1 VADDDDIRDDV
12 LLKEVSDE
20 LKKERYAELW
30 KIYGNYV
37 IGAAVALVLGMS
49 GYQGWTTYQ
58 QGQREAEGEK
68 FAQAERLAEA
78 GRPAEAA
85 AAFAGLA
92 EDSGAGYATLSRLRA
107 AALQAKAGDT
117 GGAVATYD
125 SLAGDSSAGETYR
138 DLAVLLSVQHQLDS
152 GDPDALMARLA
163 PLTAEDNPWRYSAL
177 ELTALLAN
185 RAGDRARAREIF
197 TRLGDDAG
205 APQGLRARAREMLI
219 YLGGG

>member
-1 VADDDDIRDDV
+1 MADDDDIRDDV

-49 GYQGWTTYQ
+49 GYQGWTVYQ

-68 FAQAERLAEA
+68 FAQAQALAEA
-78 GRPAEAA
+78 GRTAEAA

-152 GDPDALMARLA
+152 GDPEALMARLA

-205 APQGLRARAREMLI
+205 APQGLRTRAREMLI

>member
-1 VADDDDIRDDV
+1 
-12 LLKEVSDE
+12 
-20 LKKERYAELW
+20 
-30 KIYGNYV
+30 
-37 IGAAVALVLGMS
+37 M
-49 GYQGWTTYQ
+49 
-58 QGQREAEGEK
+58 
-68 FAQAERLAEA
+68 
-78 GRPAEAA
+78 
-85 AAFAGLA
+85 
-92 EDSGAGYATLSRLRA
+92 
-107 AALQAKAGDT
+107 
-117 GGAVATYD
+117 ATYD

-152 GDPDALMARLA
+152 GDPDGLMARLA

>member
-1 VADDDDIRDDV
+1 MADDDDIRDEF

-30 KIYGNYV
+30 KAYGNYV
-37 IGAAVALVLGMS
+37 IGAAVALVLAMS

-68 FAQAERLAEA
+68 FAQAQTLAEG

-85 AAFAGLA
+85 AAFAALA
-92 EDSGAGYATLSRLRA
+92 EEAGAGYATLSRLRA

-117 GGAVATYD
+117 GGAVAIYD

-138 DLAVLLSVQHQLDS
+138 DLAVLLSVLHQLDS

-163 PLTAEDNPWRYSAL
+163 PLTAEDIPWHYSAL
-177 ELTALLAN
+177 ELTALLAD
-185 RAGDRARAREIF
+185 RAGDRDRAREIF

>member
-1 VADDDDIRDDV
+1 MADEDDIRDDV

-20 LKKERYAELW
+20 LKKERYAQLW
-30 KIYGNYV
+30 KAYGNYV

-49 GYQGWTTYQ
+49 GYQGWTIYQ

-68 FAQAERLAEA
+68 FAQAETLAEA
-78 GRPAEAA
+78 DRPAEAA
-85 AAFAGLA
+85 AAFTALA

-117 GGAVATYD
+117 GGAVAIYD

-138 DLAVLLSVQHQLDS
+138 DLAVLLSVLHQLDS

-163 PLTAEDNPWRYSAL
+163 PLTAEDIPWHYSAL
-177 ELTALLAN
+177 ELTALLAD

-205 APQGLRARAREMLI
+205 APPGLRARAREMLI